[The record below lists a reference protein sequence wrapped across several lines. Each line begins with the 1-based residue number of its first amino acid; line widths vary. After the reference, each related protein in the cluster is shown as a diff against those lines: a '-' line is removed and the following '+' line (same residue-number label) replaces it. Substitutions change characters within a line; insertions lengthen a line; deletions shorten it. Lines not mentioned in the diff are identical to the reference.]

1 MVRARRLTAAE
12 RQKLVAEHRKGVGT
26 KALSERFKITERAV
40 RYAVAAEDQRKI
52 KVPGKDATIAVRL
65 DHEAV
70 RSFDATLSRHNFV
83 SRSEALRRIIDA
95 ASGYFAPD
103 DYLAE
108 QVQRMNVE
116 LSRLGTN
123 INQIARRLNEAR
135 LIGSHGSI
143 SKSEVAEIR
152 GVAVVVAD
160 LREDL
165 NAVIRRRQLQ
175 LADIT
180 SAALDAEDRPDE

>member
-1 MVRARRLTAAE
+1 MSRARRLTSAE
-12 RQKLVAEHRKGVGT
+12 RQKLVAEHRKGIGT

-40 RYAVAAEDQRKI
+40 RYAVAADEQRKM

-70 RSFDATLSRHNFV
+70 RSFDVALSRHSFV

-103 DYLAE
+103 DHLAQ

-143 SKSEVAEIR
+143 SKAEVAEIR
-152 GVAVVVAD
+152 GIAVMVAD
-160 LREDL
+160 LREGL

-175 LADIT
+175 LGDIT
-180 SAALDAEDRPDE
+180 SAALGSEGRADG